1 MHKQQTFISMFL
13 QAARSS
19 IKALLDLLGNEVLG
33 SHYSIAGWIL
43 HLPVCE
49 RGIIFR
55 VAEDQNNLK
64 HS

>member
-13 QAARSS
+13 QTARSG
-19 IKALLDLLGNEVLG
+19 IKVLLDLFGNEVLG
-33 SHYSIAGWIL
+33 SKYSMEGWIV
-43 HLPVCE
+43 HLPMCE
-49 RGIIFR
+49 RDIIFH